1 MRPFPLYPGQKYLN
15 IRVHAST
22 DRLIAFRAT
31 IGDKVSWN
39 FRPTLRFFTLY
50 WLQKRKSS
58 SSSPTPSMQCCA
70 AVGATHR
77 KQQTPQL
84 WMEGTGD
91 WHHQLNIAKFCQILS
106 TEVAHNKLCLWFFL
120 FLKDI
125 TWAWGDTKFLF
136 KHRNIFHEWA
146 EWTTEIFLTRAEK
159 FRILKRPC
167 NFPFKI

>member
-31 IGDKVSWN
+31 IGDKVSWKI
-39 FRPTLRFFTLY
+39 RPKLSFFTLY
-50 WLQKRKSS
+50 WVQKGKSS

-84 WMEGTGD
+84 WMEGTGH
-91 WHHQLNIAKFCQILS
+91 WHHQLNIAKFCQIWS
-106 TEVAHNKLCLWFFL
+106 TEVAHNKFCLWFFC
-120 FLKDI
+120 F
-125 TWAWGDTKFLF
+125 W
-136 KHRNIFHEWA
+136 
-146 EWTTEIFLTRAEK
+146 
-159 FRILKRPC
+159 RILHGREEIL
-167 NFPFKI
+167 NFSSSIEIYFMSERSERLKYF